1 MNDRLCIGLETQE
14 EGEEDWNRKDI
25 GSVLEPYSLISLISL
40 AEFVFWSCRMGMSS
54 RRSGSCSAEQKN
66 HWRHWEREHQTT
78 FFFKTKKSWRDD
90 EEMKKWRKKS
100 PCCFFRRIKLQQG
113 DGGRRAR
120 GSRRQ
125 SRPSHP
131 SAEEGNL
138 WNGSLGGLPATAA
151 GTAQATITA
160 QAASTDLWLRC
171 ATVVLHVECQQI
183 AQITNID
190 NNYTGIPFFVFFRM
204 LVIVSR
210 IPFFGFHQ
218 DVQFLS
224 PALHQRPHR
233 LWHPRGR
240 WSRNYDR
247 LCDRLCDQRSQH
259 LHVSWF

>member
-1 MNDRLCIGLETQE
+1 MNDKLCIGLETQE
-14 EGEEDWNRKDI
+14 EGEEDWNRNDI
-25 GSVLEPYSLISLISL
+25 DNVLEFIRLFRLFQGQNL
-40 AEFVFWSCRMGMSS
+40 CFDLVGWGWVRG
-54 RRSGSCSAEQKN
+54 G
-66 HWRHWEREHQTT
+66 REVAAQNKTIGDIEKESIKQL
-78 FFFKTKKSWRDD
+78 FFKTKKSWRDD
-90 EEMKKWRKKS
+90 EDMKKWRKKP
-100 PCCFFRRIKLQQG
+100 PCLFFEKIKLQQG

-151 GTAQATITA
+151 GTAQATIAA

-183 AQITNID
+183 PNIHKHWQELYG
-190 NNYTGIPFFVFFRM
+190 NHFFFVFFRM

>member
-1 MNDRLCIGLETQE
+1 MKR
-14 EGEEDWNRKDI
+14 W
-25 GSVLEPYSLISLISL
+25 
-40 AEFVFWSCRMGMSS
+40 
-54 RRSGSCSAEQKN
+54 
-66 HWRHWEREHQTT
+66 WR
-78 FFFKTKKSWRDD
+78 D
-90 EEMKKWRKKS
+90 EEMKEEITLFFLRKNQIATRWWWKKS
-100 PCCFFRRIKLQQG
+100 KRFPSAKSAKSSLRR
-113 DGGRRAR
+113 RREPLEREPR
-120 GSRRQ
+120 GA
-125 SRPSHP
+125 PSHRCRHCP
-131 SAEEGNL
+131 SHH
-138 WNGSLGGLPATAA
+138 
-151 GTAQATITA
+151 
-160 QAASTDLWLRC
+160 RC
-171 ATVVLHVECQQI
+171 PSRVHRPMATVRNCRVARWVPTNHQ
-183 AQITNID
+183 QITNID